1 MAPARWD
8 VPRGDR
14 LGSLPLRPD
23 PSSCRTP
30 ADPYRYDYRPEILE
44 IAARALARSGGG
56 ALYFPGRSCDSLRDV
71 LATVLVGT
79 SHAEHV
85 RLLPFSVRDAAAF
98 TPDDLRQW
106 RVNSAAL
113 GLDPAALA
121 RTRTSVTLCD
131 LVWQARTFGF
141 HHRALR
147 EWAEDEGEPWAV
159 IRRKLRFLGLVS
171 RRETSPKTWRWTQS
185 DESAWVRELPHAAVA
200 NISITPHAWDYLGN
214 RQEKLT
220 ESFTHARWNDHEQ
233 AARRGRDDATRR
245 ALHEAETLV
254 AYARSAEGR
263 ARFVRTLV
271 EDRTAMRA
279 PWLRALV
286 GELRGTDAARRT
298 GRVNASRLASA
309 ARR

>member
-1 MAPARWD
+1 VAPARWD

-23 PSSCRTP
+23 PGGCRTP
-30 ADPYRYDYRPEILE
+30 ANPYLYDHRPEILGT
-44 IAARALARSGGG
+44 AARALARSGGG

-71 LATVLVGT
+71 LAAVLAGT

-85 RLLPFSVRDAAAF
+85 RLLPSSVRDAASF

-113 GLDPAALA
+113 GLEPGALA
-121 RTRTSVTLCD
+121 RTRAPVTLCD

-141 HHRALR
+141 HYRALR
-147 EWAEDEGEPWAV
+147 AWAGDEGEPWNV
-159 IRRKLRFLGLVS
+159 IRRKLRFLGLVG
-171 RRETSPKTWRWTQS
+171 RRKTSPKTWRWAQS
-185 DESAWVRELPHAAVA
+185 DESAWVRELPHAAVT
-200 NISITPHAWDYLGN
+200 NISIGLHVWDYLGN
-214 RQEKLT
+214 RQDKLT
-220 ESFTHARWNDHEQ
+220 ESFTHELWNDPEQ
-233 AARRGRDDATRR
+233 AAQRGRGEATRR

-254 AYARSAEGR
+254 AYARSAEGH
-263 ARFVRTLV
+263 ALFVRTLV
-271 EDRTAMRA
+271 DDRAALRA

-309 ARR
+309 AR